1 MNGSSTDITITIN
14 YSAAM
19 DSNYQ
24 CFDTFD
30 GLTYTSEI
38 GTDQQMKIID
48 TKAEWANLSENRRL
62 WFIRW
67 GITMREDGYFENETD
82 LDLLRG
88 LEIAGA

>member
-1 MNGSSTDITITIN
+1 
-14 YSAAM
+14 
-19 DSNYQ
+19 
-24 CFDTFD
+24 
-30 GLTYTSEI
+30 
-38 GTDQQMKIID
+38 MKIID